1 MIGAIIGDIAGSRF
15 EFNNTNDYNFEF
27 FHKDCSYTDDTIC
40 TVAVADAILRGVS
53 YKDSLLHWCRK
64 YPSPMG
70 AYGGSFSRWI
80 HSPDPQPYYSFG
92 NGAAM
97 RVSPVAWAFQNEAN
111 VLREAIKTAECTHNH
126 PEGLIGAMSVA
137 EAILLSRQSSEN
149 DIQIFADIFKRYYGK
164 NIAEY
169 ELTSYGKFDETCQ
182 GCVPIAFTVVMT
194 ADSFEDAIRQA
205 VSIGGDSDTLGAIVG
220 SLAEARFKIP
230 IEMAKAALNYLPE
243 EMREIVIN
251 FHYKFQRYY
260 EER

>member
-15 EFNNTNDYNFEF
+15 EFNNTSDYNFQI
-27 FHKDCSYTDDTIC
+27 FHPDCSFTDDTIC

-64 YPSPMG
+64 YPC

-80 HSPDPQPYYSFG
+80 HSQDPQPYYSFG

-137 EAILLSRQSSEN
+137 DAIFRIRTSSTPGGAILN
-149 DIQIFADIFKRYYGK
+149 DVFKHYYGCDIQKYKIL
-164 NIAEY
+164 NW
-169 ELTSYGKFDETCQ
+169 GKFDVTCQ
-182 GCVPIAFTVVMT
+182 GCVPIAFTIVMT
-194 ADSFEDAIRQA
+194 ADSFEDAIRRA
-205 VSIGGDSDTLGAIVG
+205 ISVGGDSDTLGAIVG

-230 IEMAKAALNYLPE
+230 IEMSKAALNYLPE
-243 EMREIVIN
+243 EIREIVNI
-251 FHYKFQRYY
+251 FHFKFQHYY